1 MVAQAAVQA
10 LAAVGIV
17 LLIAPLYR
25 LLSFIWFYFL
35 RPSKAPEYLHAAP
48 AYALITG
55 ATDGIGKALA
65 KELYE
70 QGFNLILHGR
80 NEEKMRKVVEEV
92 RGVGA
97 RDVLYFLADA
107 SRVDHD
113 FEQMMAQYKNLH
125 ITVVVHNVGSQDFTK
140 ERIDGFSQADLMKI
154 VNRNSIFPL
163 YLTHTLLPQLR
174 QSARTGPVLVQFMGS
189 LASEICPPRFAMYAA
204 SKSFL
209 KALTRGL
216 DNDERV
222 WGAPTGVRFE
232 YLLTGQVQSNSMRLK
247 PTLDTPTSETY
258 AKAIVARMGCGYRVY
273 CPYWVHAALKY
284 SSVLAGEGVQDTYSA
299 QRIADLIVVH
309 EKQN

>member
-1 MVAQAAVQA
+1 MVSAVQA
-10 LAAVGIV
+10 LAATGVV
-17 LLIAPLYR
+17 LLVAPLYR
-25 LLSFIWFYFL
+25 LLNFIWFYFL
-35 RPSKAPEYLHAAP
+35 RPSKAPEYLHAGP

-80 NEEKMRKVVEEV
+80 NEEKMRKVLEEV
-92 RGVGA
+92 RGNGA

-113 FEQMMAQYKNLH
+113 FEQMMVPYKDLH

-140 ERIDGFSQADLMKI
+140 ERIDGFGQADLMKV

-174 QSARTGPVLVQFMGS
+174 QAAKTGPVLVQFMGS

-222 WGAPTGVRFE
+222 WGTPTGVHFE
-232 YLLTGQVQSNSMRLK
+232 YLLTGQVQSNSMHLK
-247 PTLDTPTSETY
+247 ATLDTPTSATY
-258 AKAIVARMGCGYRVY
+258 AKAVVARMGCGYRIY
-273 CPYWVHAALKY
+273 CPYWVHAVLNY
-284 SSVLAGEGVQDTYSA
+284 FSNLAGEDVQDSYSA
-299 QRIADLIVVH
+299 QTIAELIVVH